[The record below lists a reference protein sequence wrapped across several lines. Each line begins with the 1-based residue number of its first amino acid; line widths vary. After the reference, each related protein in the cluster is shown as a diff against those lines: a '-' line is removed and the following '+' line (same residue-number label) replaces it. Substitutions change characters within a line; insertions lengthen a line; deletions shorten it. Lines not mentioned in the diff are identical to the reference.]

1 MSSAVVRGL
10 RRFVDALQRSLFDSD
25 DDAATGSPAPPD
37 LSRHPRATR
46 ELVLDAGRIAFVLR
60 RSRRR
65 SIGFVVGA
73 EGLTVS
79 APKWVGLREIDAAVR
94 EKSRWIVA
102 RLVEQRERGA
112 RLDAAR
118 IVWQDGAE
126 LMFLGRPIR
135 IAVDARHGLASG
147 EVALDDDAIGDGA
160 DTESVPVRRLRVG
173 LPADAGPERLRD
185 AVQSWLQRE
194 ALARFEA
201 RCRHFESRLG
211 VRVTKLSLS
220 SAATRWGSANANGAV
235 RLHWRLVHYPVAT
248 IDYVVA
254 HELAHLR
261 EMNHGAKF
269 WSLVR
274 SVVPEYEAA
283 RVQLRGEGI
292 NAID

>member
-10 RRFVDALQRSLFDSD
+10 RRFVDALQRSLFD
-25 DDAATGSPAPPD
+25 DDADAVAGFRAPPE

-46 ELVLDAGRIAFVLR
+46 ELVLDAGRIAFFLR

-94 EKSRWIVA
+94 EKSGWIVA
-102 RLVEQRERGA
+102 RLVEQRERAA

-135 IAVDARHGLASG
+135 IVVDPRSGLASG
-147 EVALDDDAIGDGA
+147 EVTLDDDGA
-160 DTESVPVRRLRVG
+160 DSGPTPVRRLRVG

-194 ALARFEA
+194 ALAQFEA
-201 RCRHFESRLG
+201 RCRHFEARLG

-269 WSLVR
+269 WNLVR